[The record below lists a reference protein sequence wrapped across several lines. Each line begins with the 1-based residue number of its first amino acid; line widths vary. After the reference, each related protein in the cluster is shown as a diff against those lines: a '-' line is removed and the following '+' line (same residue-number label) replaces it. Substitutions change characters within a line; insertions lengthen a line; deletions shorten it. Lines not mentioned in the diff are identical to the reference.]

1 MQMLTPVSKRKF
13 SLTAAWAFNQLAYA
27 IVYPFIPLYLSNERG
42 IPYTTVSLIF
52 PLLGLAVILA
62 PIPCGWMTDK
72 WGRNLM
78 MQTGQ
83 YGRGLIFFIMAAM
96 VYFNAPFWAF
106 AVILMLNT
114 AVGVAFQVGADA
126 YLADT
131 STEAERPMY
140 YSWIRMGFN
149 FGWAA
154 GPMLGAF
161 FARTPFWL
169 FFIITALLS
178 AAGGLFT
185 HFTCCK
191 DAAQYTRSIKKD
203 KITPDEPVLKTI
215 FQNKR
220 FLLLLAGTCLL
231 MCLASQLYS
240 TMSIYST
247 TRIGISK
254 TALGS
259 IYSLNGFLVMA
270 LQIPLIALLKRCK
283 LPLAAQL
290 LLGVLLYGTGF
301 AALGFSSGAWMIAC
315 AVAVLTLGEII
326 DQPALFTTVSNETTP
341 ANAGRLMASYSLS
354 RGVGYAIGPWIGA
367 QLMAHLSSN
376 ILLWSMLSS
385 FALMAA
391 MIFLIAVPHRPQIRQ
406 EAEL

>member
-1 MQMLTPVSKRKF
+1 MRVLSFFKQKKF
-13 SLTAAWAFNQLAYA
+13 TLSAAWSFNQLAYA

-42 IPYTTVSLIF
+42 IPYTRVSLIF

-78 MQTGQ
+78 MQLGQ
-83 YGRGLIFFIMAAM
+83 YGRGAVFLIMAMM
-96 VYFNAPFWAF
+96 VYYDAPFWTF
-106 AVILMLNT
+106 AVMLMLNT

-131 STEAERPMY
+131 STEEERPMY

-169 FFIITALLS
+169 FFILTAVLS
-178 AAGGLFT
+178 VVGGIFT

-191 DAAQYTRSIKKD
+191 DAVQFTRALKKD
-203 KITPDEPVLKTI
+203 KIAPDEPVLVTI

-220 FLLLLAGTCLL
+220 FLLLLLGTCFL
-231 MCLASQLYS
+231 MSLASQLYS
-240 TMSIYST
+240 TMSIYAT
-247 TRIGISK
+247 TRIGVTK

-270 LQIPLIALLKRCK
+270 LQIPLIALLKRSK
-283 LPLAAQL
+283 LPVPAQL
-290 LLGVLLYGTGF
+290 LLGVLLYGAGF
-301 AALGFSSGAWMIAC
+301 AVLGFSSAAWMIAC

-354 RGVGYAIGPWIGA
+354 RGVGYAVGPWIGA
-367 QLMAHLSSN
+367 QLLANLPSN
-376 ILLWSMLSS
+376 ILLWSILSS
-385 FALMAA
+385 FALIAA
-391 MIFLIAVPHRPQIRQ
+391 VIFAVAAPKRHRESP
-406 EAEL
+406 AL

>member
-1 MQMLTPVSKRKF
+1 MFTVSPLNRRKF
-13 SLTAAWAFNQLAYA
+13 SLAAAWSFNQLAYA

-42 IPYTTVSLIF
+42 IPYTKVSLIF

-62 PIPCGWMTDK
+62 PIPCGWLTDK
-72 WGRNLM
+72 FGRNLM
-78 MQTGQ
+78 MQAGQ
-83 YGRGLIFFIMAAM
+83 FGRGIIFLFMALM
-96 VYFNAPFWAF
+96 VFYNAPFWSF
-106 AVILMLNT
+106 AAMLMLNT

-131 STEAERPMY
+131 STEEERPLF

-161 FARTPFWL
+161 FAQTPFWL
-169 FFIITALLS
+169 FFILTGFLS
-178 AAGGLFT
+178 MAGGVFT
-185 HFTCCK
+185 QFTCCR
-191 DAAQYTRSIKKD
+191 DAAAHRSRTKQD
-203 KITPDEPVLKTI
+203 APDEPVLITI
-215 FQNKR
+215 FRNKR

-259 IYSLNGFLVMA
+259 IYSLNGFLVLA
-270 LQIPLIALLKRCK
+270 LQIPLIALLKRCRI
-283 LPLAAQL
+283 PLAAQL
-290 LLGVLLYGTGF
+290 LLGVLLYAGGF
-301 AALGFSSGAWMIAC
+301 ALLGFCSAAWMIAC
-315 AVAVLTLGEII
+315 AVAILTLGEII

-341 ANAGRLMASYSLS
+341 ANAGRLMASYSLA
-354 RGVGYAIGPWIGA
+354 RGVGYAVGPWIGA
-367 QLMAHLSSN
+367 QLLENTSSN
-376 ILLWSMLSS
+376 VPLWLLLST
-385 FALMAA
+385 FAVAA
-391 MIFLIAVPHRPQIRQ
+391 ALIFAIATPRKTTQT
-406 EAEL
+406 A

>member
-1 MQMLTPVSKRKF
+1 MHPLTFFKQKKF
-13 SLTAAWAFNQLAYA
+13 TLAAAWSFNQLAYA

-42 IPYTTVSLIF
+42 IAYTTVSLIF

-78 MQTGQ
+78 MQLGQ
-83 YGRGLIFFIMAAM
+83 YGRGLVFLIMALM
-96 VYFNAPFWAF
+96 VYYDAPFWTF
-106 AVILMLNT
+106 AVMLMLNT

-131 STEAERPMY
+131 STEEERPMY

-154 GPMLGAF
+154 GPMMGAF
-161 FARTPFWL
+161 FAKTPFWL
-169 FFIITALLS
+169 FFILTAILS
-178 AAGGLFT
+178 VAGGIFT

-191 DAAQYTRSIKKD
+191 EAARFTQSLKKD
-203 KITPDEPVLKTI
+203 KITPDEPVLVTI
-215 FQNKR
+215 FKNKR
-220 FLLLLAGTCLL
+220 FLLLLLGTCSL

-240 TMSIYST
+240 TMSIYAT
-247 TRIGISK
+247 TRIGITK

-283 LPLAAQL
+283 LSVPVQL

-301 AALGFSSGAWMIAC
+301 ALLGFTSAAWMIAC

-326 DQPALFTTVSNETTP
+326 DQPSLFTTVSNETTP
-341 ANAGRLMASYSLS
+341 ANAGRLMASYSLA
-354 RGVGYAIGPWIGA
+354 RGVGYAVGPWIGA
-367 QLMAHLSSN
+367 QLMAKLSSN
-376 ILLWSMLSS
+376 VMLWSILSS
-385 FALMAA
+385 FALLAIIIFAVAA
-391 MIFLIAVPHRPQIRQ
+391 PRKNRESLAQ
-406 EAEL
+406 